1 MGHAP
6 TMTLDTYGHVISEL
20 MARGRRPVPM
30 ETLIQQ
36 AKFTP
41 DDEPELTADDLY
53 RMGAV

>member
-1 MGHAP
+1 
-6 TMTLDTYGHVISEL
+6 MTLDTYGHVISEL